1 MKELPE
7 RMVIITSAII
17 LSNVDAFFSFLSMNL
32 PMQWVTWFGVKNLI
46 INNLCSTH
54 NAISW
59 QMHARF
65 SDRGDSQRI
74 KARFHAT
81 IMLACIIVS
90 KFLHI
95 FYWYIYLQWKLFSF
109 LILFSTFWRWD
120 MRNSNLNLWS
130 LTRGAR
136 HVCLRKIEAMR
147 RLKALFKLT
156 SQCTCAASCCPVLQH
171 LESLR
176 DPGRILLRT
185 VCQSEC
191 RGKSSHHTHTWWFT
205 TVNQKYPIDR
215 DNNRRIA
222 QGCQIG
228 FCQCN
233 FPHSIFFLLVL

>member
-7 RMVIITSAII
+7 RMVIIASAII
-17 LSNVDAFFSFLSMNL
+17 LSNVDAFLSFLSMNL

-90 KFLHI
+90 KFSQI

-109 LILFSTFWRWD
+109 LILFSTFLK
-120 MRNSNLNLWS
+120 MRY
-130 LTRGAR
+130 
-136 HVCLRKIEAMR
+136 EE
-147 RLKALFKLT
+147 LK
-156 SQCTCAASCCPVLQH
+156 
-171 LESLR
+171 LESLESHQR
-176 DPGRILLRT
+176 SSTCLLEKDWGNEKVKGT
-185 VCQSEC
+185 
-191 RGKSSHHTHTWWFT
+191 
-205 TVNQKYPIDR
+205 
-215 DNNRRIA
+215 
-222 QGCQIG
+222 
-228 FCQCN
+228 
-233 FPHSIFFLLVL
+233 L

>member
-136 HVCLRKIEAMR
+136 HVCLRKIEAIR

-156 SQCTCAASCCPVLQH
+156 CSPSVFLNVRVQRHAVQFFSIWSLWGILDAYCCAQSVNLNAEENHHITPT
-171 LESLR
+171 R
-176 DPGRILLRT
+176 DGSPLWT
-185 VCQSEC
+185 
-191 RGKSSHHTHTWWFT
+191 KSIPLIEIITEE
-205 TVNQKYPIDR
+205 
-215 DNNRRIA
+215 
-222 QGCQIG
+222 
-228 FCQCN
+228 
-233 FPHSIFFLLVL
+233 